1 MSDDDRVQPQDEN
14 QAQDENPPEHLDAGV
29 GLDNAFFELNSKG
42 AGGYSDE
49 EPATE
54 MDGNSKYEPSPS
66 KRTKNKKKKSKQRRK
81 RRRESSSSSSSSS
94 SDSSDSSDDDKSPP
108 EKRFRVVSKE
118 EEHKW
123 DLPSDMALYA
133 NKYFHEYV
141 PEKDIQE
148 KILDQ
153 DPVPSNITEHKKLDD
168 FVKSAVKST
177 SSIMNDQSL
186 EKIQLKVGSVMGPLS
201 KLWRVLEGVKTSP
214 GDNVD
219 VPVDLC
225 VTLVHKCVLLLG
237 QASNAI
243 SYSRRFNL
251 LSNML
256 NDPRRAK
263 SVLKEKAPVL
273 QTNDENLFGKKF
285 RSYVIETER
294 SKKKTVEAFASESR
308 KQPFQLGPP
317 SQSTKKSGGGGRY
330 TYRKNNNQRGKKYGG
345 SSYNNYN
352 SNNNSGKKKLSKRL
366 SLPNNAGYSS
376 RKPTFKCPSLGKT
389 YVYRR
394 DSDFT
399 TGRQTKI
406 FSPSMGKT
414 DNGQRN
420 PVDCKRGF
428 RDSFLQKT
436 NSGKNS
442 SDCSN
447 VDRRKT
453 NSERRNSGN
462 ATERCNSQSGQQ
474 QKGQLCSTAVRN
486 IRSVSK
492 QSVCCPKKGWGKQAS
507 NKSEKSKFLYSLQTL
522 QNGRF
527 GQFKTFIEKRGL
539 SYKNRLERCILYRT
553 SVEFFQE
560 ICTFQMGR
568 KSLRVPVSLF
578 WFGASPSNFHQ
589 TTENSHS
596 SSPKN
601 QHSSDYLPGRH
612 VINGVHFRGNK
623 HEQGYSSFPFTT
635 PRICNK
641 SEEISADSLSQNG
654 IPGVNYRYNGNENIS
669 YRGKGAESHP
679 EMFRSVPTE
688 SSIDLRID
696 QVDRLTVFNH
706 SSSTSS
712 IITTSL
718 STATA
723 SAISEENQIL
733 SDSSSFNKGS
743 ESRTFV
749 VDSKFKNTEWKEN
762 KFEGTQLSDPDRC
775 FQRDRLGSSL
785 QWSQDRRDLVDTGN
799 RQTYPYSRITC
810 SQVSLSQ
817 FHQEPSK
824 HSHSFSD
831 RQYNCNFL
839 SIENGGNKKS
849 GIIGSFQGN
858 LEISDIQRDHDYSRI
873 SPWNPEQIS
882 RLGVTEPYKQLRMDS
897 SSINLSTHNKNFGLS
912 TSGSI
917 CIQIMPPDIPVC
929 SMETRPHEHSNRCN
943 AAGLEQQSRV
953 CFPTILYDHQGAKQ
967 SFARSGRTDDY
978 CDTNMAD
985 TALVQPTFTALHS
998 STSLTTQLA
1007 KHSSFSEK
1015 GKTSF
1020 DQKQNIKTG
1029 GMVNF
1034 RQKLQETGISET
1046 AATLITNSRR
1056 SGSLSG
1062 YESAWRKWS
1071 SWCSSRQVDPFHC
1084 DLTFILNFLADSYKE
1099 GLAYNTINVYRSTIS
1114 AYHDPI
1120 EGRPVGT
1127 HPNVCKLLAGVFNNR
1142 PPQPRYTFVWDVE
1155 TVLVYLNSLGSNEN
1169 LSLKILSYK
1178 LVMLLALTSA
1188 SRTSAIQFLSKTY
1201 MSRFPDRYVFYFNKL
1216 HKSWRRGKPPPK
1228 VDYVAFPENKTLC
1241 VVKCLD
1247 DYLNRTSALRKAP
1260 AQEQLLLATIQP
1272 HGPVVR
1278 STISG
1283 WIVNHLR
1290 LAGID
1295 TNTFKAHS
1303 TRSASS
1309 SKAKVG
1315 GASIQDILSRGAWS
1329 TKSSTWQRFYHKEII
1344 SPEQNFQNSVFGG
1357 KTL

>member
-186 EKIQLKVGSVMGPLS
+186 EKIQVKVGSVMGPLS

-237 QASNAI
+237 QASNAL
-243 SYSRRFNL
+243 SYNRRFNL

-308 KQPFQLGPP
+308 KQPFQRGPS

-352 SNNNSGKKKLSKRL
+352 SNNNSGKNKLSKRL
-366 SLPNNAGYSS
+366 SLPKYAGYSS

-474 QKGQLCSTAVRN
+474 QQKGQLCSTAVRN

-492 QSVCCPKKGWGKQAS
+492 QSVYCPKKGWGKKAS

-641 SEEISADSLSQNG
+641 FEEIRAGSLSQNG
-654 IPGVNYRYNGNENIS
+654 ISGVNYRYNGNENIS
-669 YRGKGAESHP
+669 YREKGTESHP

-749 VDSKFKNTEWKEN
+749 VDSKFKNTKWKEN

-839 SIENGGNKKS
+839 SIEKGGTKSQELLEVSKEIWKYLISKEITITAEYLPGILNKLADWES
-849 GIIGSFQGN
+849 RNPITSSEWILHRSIFQHIIKILGCPQVDLFA
-858 LEISDIQRDHDYSRI
+858 SRLCH
-873 SPWNPEQIS
+873 QIS
-882 RLGVTEPYKQLRMDS
+882 QYVAWRPDPMSIATDAMQQDWNNSLGYAFPPFCMITRVLNKVLLDQVEQMIIVTPTWQTQPWYSLLLQLCIHQPVLLPNWQNILLSPKKEKHPLIKNKTLRL
-897 SSINLSTHNKNFGLS
+897 
-912 TSGSI
+912 
-917 CIQIMPPDIPVC
+917 
-929 SMETRPHEHSNRCN
+929 
-943 AAGLEQQSRV
+943 AAWL
-953 CFPTILYDHQGAKQ
+953 I
-967 SFARSGRTDDY
+967 SGRNCKRQEFLRQQPRLSQIPEDQAHY
-978 CDTNMAD
+978 LVTNRPG
-985 TALVQPTFTALHS
+985 V
-998 STSLTTQLA
+998 
-1007 KHSSFSEK
+1007 
-1015 GKTSF
+1015 
-1020 DQKQNIKTG
+1020 
-1029 GMVNF
+1029 
-1034 RQKLQETGISET
+1034 
-1046 AATLITNSRR
+1046 
-1056 SGSLSG
+1056 SG
-1062 YESAWRKWS
+1062 
-1071 SWCSSRQVDPFHC
+1071 
-1084 DLTFILNFLADSYKE
+1084 
-1099 GLAYNTINVYRSTIS
+1099 
-1114 AYHDPI
+1114 
-1120 EGRPVGT
+1120 
-1127 HPNVCKLLAGVFNNR
+1127 LAGV
-1142 PPQPRYTFVWDVE
+1142 V
-1155 TVLVYLNSLGSNEN
+1155 
-1169 LSLKILSYK
+1169 
-1178 LVMLLALTSA
+1178 A
-1188 SRTSAIQFLSKTY
+1188 
-1201 MSRFPDRYVFYFNKL
+1201 DRLIHF
-1216 HKSWRRGKPPPK
+1216 
-1228 VDYVAFPENKTLC
+1228 
-1241 VVKCLD
+1241 
-1247 DYLNRTSALRKAP
+1247 
-1260 AQEQLLLATIQP
+1260 
-1272 HGPVVR
+1272 
-1278 STISG
+1278 
-1283 WIVNHLR
+1283 IV
-1290 LAGID
+1290 I
-1295 TNTFKAHS
+1295 
-1303 TRSASS
+1303 
-1309 SKAKVG
+1309 
-1315 GASIQDILSRGAWS
+1315 
-1329 TKSSTWQRFYHKEII
+1329 
-1344 SPEQNFQNSVFGG
+1344 
-1357 KTL
+1357 